1 MSEIYET
8 CAKELD
14 LHMES
19 LQYLIKAKDLSPV
32 TNPTEFEDA

>member
-1 MSEIYET
+1 
-8 CAKELD
+8 
-14 LHMES
+14 MES